1 MQLALLAPQ
10 GLFVGYIG
18 YNSRGLFA
26 CVLSWVEILYNYNVG
41 IVGVDLL
48 GADLLGGRPGAGT
61 IAAAS
66 PGLLR

>member
-1 MQLALLAPQ
+1 
-10 GLFVGYIG
+10 
-18 YNSRGLFA
+18 LFA

-61 IAAAS
+61 ISAAS
-66 PGLLR
+66 LGLLR